1 MTFLHSRVEE
11 RGSAGGNTI
20 SIVITGVHAL
30 IYSGQSEA
38 VRGFFAEV
46 LGLPSV
52 DAGGG
57 WPIFKLPP
65 AELAVHPA
73 DEGHPH
79 HELWLM
85 CDDVEATVAELA
97 PKGVK
102 ADPIREQTW
111 GLATTLRLDG
121 GEQIGLYQPRHPTKT
136 R

>member
-1 MTFLHSRVEE
+1 
-11 RGSAGGNTI
+11 
-20 SIVITGVHAL
+20 VIIGVHAL
-30 IYSGQSEA
+30 IYSGQPEA
-38 VRGFFAEV
+38 VRDFFSDV

-65 AELAVHPA
+65 AELAVHPTEKGA
-73 DEGHPH
+73 PH

-85 CDDVEATVAELA
+85 CDDVEATIAELA

-102 ADPIREQTW
+102 ADPISEQSW
-111 GLATTLRLDG
+111 GLITTLRLAS
-121 GEQIGLYQPRHPTKT
+121 GEQIGLYEPKHPTLI